1 MFGWCTQPQ
10 PNGALSRVRR
20 PKSRA
25 TSQARSRRPRMRGT
39 CSRSCRWVRHV
50 VARARCAPSASR
62 GTGAINCTRCTGPGD
77 VAERAAAASPQGA
90 LYHATAARTAMTTC
104 RSFAQLGQNCKQ
116 PRLMRKM
123 MKEAGAVLKAFV
135 VVFRNN
141 VDDLPLLTAGG
152 SLGAAVKAP
161 SSTIASAEWLR
172 CADGTRRTQQRSR
185 MQRTRVHR
193 TT

>member
-1 MFGWCTQPQ
+1 
-10 PNGALSRVRR
+10 
-20 PKSRA
+20 
-25 TSQARSRRPRMRGT
+25 
-39 CSRSCRWVRHV
+39 
-50 VARARCAPSASR
+50 
-62 GTGAINCTRCTGPGD
+62 
-77 VAERAAAASPQGA
+77 
-90 LYHATAARTAMTTC
+90 MTTC

-161 SSTIASAEWLR
+161 TSTIASAEWLG

-185 MQRTRVHR
+185 MQRT
-193 TT
+193 